1 MNEIVLHGMKLEENL
16 HEKIKNIILGPIK
29 PRIGLVIER

>member
-16 HEKIKNIILGPIK
+16 HENIKYIILGPIK
-29 PRIGLVIER
+29 SRIGLVIE